1 MSTTIAIAGGT
12 GNIGKTISDALVAAA
27 KYKVIV
33 LAREVV
39 TIYHRL
45 LNLFITSL
53 LLTEYVLLGP

>member
-12 GNIGKTISDALVAAA
+12 GNIGKTISDALVATA

-33 LAREVV
+33 LARKVV
-39 TIYHRL
+39 TIYHQL